1 MVSRKPPEFPLVV
14 AKAFVRAMED
24 YFAEES
30 PTRRDAIA
38 AHQLS
43 VLRDYQG
50 PRDKPLKLSDVK
62 RMFLQM
68 RNATGDKVGGWQS
81 PIAALRSVQFLTLCH
96 LKHHDWHYC

>member
-1 MVSRKPPEFPLVV
+1 VIVRKPPEFPLAV
-14 AKAFVRAMED
+14 AKAFARAMDD
-24 YFAEES
+24 YFAEED

-62 RMFLQM
+62 RMFVQM
-68 RNATGDKVGGWQS
+68 RNTTGN
-81 PIAALRSVQFLTLCH
+81 
-96 LKHHDWHYC
+96 